1 MVPDGSRMVPGWF
14 QDGPLE
20 CTAVAQ
26 AEKLESPTTSGQ
38 IISPWG
44 NLDLSCILCTWDT
57 T

>member
-1 MVPDGSRMVPGWF
+1 MVPGWF
-14 QDGPLE
+14 QHGPFE

-44 NLDLSCILCTWDT
+44 NLDLSCIL
-57 T
+57 